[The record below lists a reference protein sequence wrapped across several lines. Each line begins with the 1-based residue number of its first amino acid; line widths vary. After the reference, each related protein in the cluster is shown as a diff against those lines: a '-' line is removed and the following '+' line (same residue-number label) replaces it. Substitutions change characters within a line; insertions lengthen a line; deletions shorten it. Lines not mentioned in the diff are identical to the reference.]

1 MKLRLFNMKKALKY
15 LLIIFIALNLLIL
28 VSGKSWMYKAISIT
42 YLKGYTSSYIDD
54 YIHFPANTI
63 QVGEHQEWA
72 TAKHYNKVQ
81 LPEFI
86 KPVNESLETVA
97 FIIIINDSIHH
108 EEYWH
113 GYSSD
118 TMSNSF
124 SMSKSWVSTLI
135 GIAIDEGK
143 IKSVDQQ
150 VCDFLPNFC
159 KGRNTELTIKDLLT
173 MSSGLNWTEDYY
185 NPIGQTAESYYGNH
199 LSDLVNNLKV
209 IEIPGKVFK
218 YHSSCTQL
226 LTFIVEAA
234 TGETI
239 SEYASKKLWKPMGA
253 KHPALWNTDIEGG
266 DEKGFCCINSNARD
280 FARLGKLYMNF
291 GNWNGTQLL
300 DSNYIKD
307 ATTTAKLLDE
317 KGNKNVNYGYQFWMT
332 NYKNMHIYYARG
344 LWGQYVICIPEKNM
358 IVVRLG
364 RKYGNYLADGHHED
378 LYNFTDAAL
387 EMYP

>member
-1 MKLRLFNMKKALKY
+1 MKRALKY
-15 LLIIFIALNLLIL
+15 LLIIFVAFNLLIII
-28 VSGKSWMYKAISIT
+28 SGKSWMYKAISIT
-42 YLKGYTSSYIDD
+42 YLKGHTSSYIHDFM
-54 YIHFPANTI
+54 HFPANTMEA
-63 QVGEHQEWA
+63 GTHQEWA
-72 TAKHYNKVQ
+72 IANNYNKAQ

-97 FIIIINDSIHH
+97 FMVIINDSIQY
-108 EEYWH
+108 EKYWH
-113 GYSSD
+113 GYSAD

-135 GIAIDEGK
+135 GIALTEGK

-159 KGRNTELTIKDLLT
+159 DGRNSELTIKDLLT

-185 NPIGQTAESYYGNH
+185 NPIGQTAEAYYGSG
-199 LSDLVNNLKV
+199 LRELVSNLKV
-209 IEIPGKVFK
+209 IETPGKVFK

-239 SEYASKKLWKPMGA
+239 SEYASKKLWLPMGA
-253 KHPALWNTDIEGG
+253 KHPAIWNTDVEGG

-280 FARLGKLYMNF
+280 FARLGKLYLHQ

-300 DSNYIKD
+300 DSSYVKD
-307 ATTTAKLLDE
+307 ATSIADLLDK
-317 KGNKNVNYGYQFWMT
+317 KGNVNTNYGYQFWLAERQGLSV
-332 NYKNMHIYYARG
+332 YYARG

-364 RKYGNYLADGHHED
+364 RKFGAILENGHHED
-378 LYNFTDAAL
+378 FYQFIDAAL
-387 EMYP
+387 KMYP